1 MSQSMRFRKFENRLK
16 QLRRHFLPITFSLTG
31 DYSARQLDMATAYV
45 LLCHAEIEN
54 HIEDAAREVLIAKV
68 KESKAGVV
76 NLTAL
81 TLLAYH
87 RTGWE
92 GLLALDDE
100 SEPSNG
106 KVEVPNP
113 FGHPLGKLLDD
124 ALSEY
129 MARLHKK
136 NHGVRTENLH
146 RLLKP
151 VGIDFSL
158 IDEAWLAAMDGFGQA
173 RGFAAHKSAVG
184 VTRPIDPKD
193 EFDRIEL
200 ILVGLR
206 ELDVLLSRLM
216 KSKK

>member
-16 QLRRHFLPITFSLTG
+16 QLRRHFLPKTFSLTG
-31 DYSARQLDMATAYV
+31 DYSARQLDMTTAYM

-54 HIEDAAREVLIAKV
+54 HIEDAAKDVVLAKV
-68 KESKAGVV
+68 KESRAGTV
-76 NLTAL
+76 NFTSL
-81 TLLAYH
+81 TLMAYH

-92 GLLALDDE
+92 GLLEKDE
-100 SEPSNG
+100 ESDSASA
-106 KVEVPNP
+106 KVEAPNP
-113 FGHPLGKLLDD
+113 FQDPLGKLLDN
-124 ALSEY
+124 ALGEY
-129 MARLHKK
+129 LGRLHKN
-136 NHGVRTENLH
+136 NHGVRIANLH

-158 IDEAWLAAMDGFGQA
+158 IDEAWLVAMDGFGQA
-173 RGFAAHKSAVG
+173 RGFAAHKSTVG

-200 ILVGLR
+200 ILVGLK
-206 ELDVLLSRLM
+206 ELDVLLTKLA